1 MPGTRPMTAV
11 TLSPY
16 AAQIGDVLS
25 RGDVKMEVSEP
36 RARHRGFFL
45 HSDTTGEPDS
55 AELENPEGIVVRV
68 RMSRASVPRQTA
80 SVAPRSMSR
89 MSSSRHSDGRSRS
102 DTDRDDS
109 RPEIRS
115 GSVTGSRQRAHLHR

>member
-1 MPGTRPMTAV
+1 
-11 TLSPY
+11 
-16 AAQIGDVLS
+16 
-25 RGDVKMEVSEP
+25 MEVSEP

-68 RMSRASVPRQTA
+68 RMARASVPRQAAGA
-80 SVAPRSMSR
+80 SPRS

-102 DTDRDDS
+102 DMDRDDS

-115 GSVTGSRQRAHLHR
+115 GSATGSRQRAHWHR